1 MGGSHCIYARLKD
14 TERYVLVSEVPH
26 GSMDSFKHHVVAYT
40 MDRKHQNKKSLYL
53 YKGYLRLAKA
63 IVRGKYLEITF
74 NSTEAASG
82 WDISEEKLDEIRNE
96 VAKHMVEGD
105 LRREVNMNVK
115 RLMDLGCFRGLRHRR
130 GLPLRGQRTKTNART
145 RKGPRK
151 PIKR

>member
-14 TERYVLVSEVPH
+14 TERYVLVSEVPR

-82 WDISEEKLDEIRNE
+82 WDISEEKLCEIPWLFRDFDRAWKP
-96 VAKHMVEGD
+96 VSVEYSYM
-105 LRREVNMNVK
+105 RVYQK
-115 RLMDLGCFRGLRHRR
+115 
-130 GLPLRGQRTKTNART
+130 
-145 RKGPRK
+145 
-151 PIKR
+151 I